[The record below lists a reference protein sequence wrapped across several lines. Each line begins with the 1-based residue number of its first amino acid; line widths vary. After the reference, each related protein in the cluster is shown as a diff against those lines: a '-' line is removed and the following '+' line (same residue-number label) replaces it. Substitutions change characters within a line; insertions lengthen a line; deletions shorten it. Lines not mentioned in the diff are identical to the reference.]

1 MLRCLMVGGCAEG
14 STPVDGRAVFRA
26 CIVPGRTAA
35 SVAGRRPA
43 LLGPRGRR
51 ARADSRRSIAE
62 AALLMSAERRMP
74 EAAAPAQAAASLS
87 VDSASASAGAGVVP
101 VPRASPRG
109 LCLPP
114 RPTALAYMQYR
125 G

>member
-1 MLRCLMVGGCAEG
+1 
-14 STPVDGRAVFRA
+14 
-26 CIVPGRTAA
+26 
-35 SVAGRRPA
+35 
-43 LLGPRGRR
+43 
-51 ARADSRRSIAE
+51 
-62 AALLMSAERRMP
+62 MP

-87 VDSASASAGAGVVP
+87 AVDSASASAGAGVVP